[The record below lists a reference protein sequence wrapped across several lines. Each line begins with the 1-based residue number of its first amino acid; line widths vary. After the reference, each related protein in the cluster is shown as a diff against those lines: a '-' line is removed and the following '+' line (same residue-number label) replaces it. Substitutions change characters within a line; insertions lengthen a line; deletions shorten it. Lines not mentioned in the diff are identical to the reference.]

1 MVAPPSRGRWVI
13 LLSFMLALMLT
24 EMPIPEVFEWGR
36 PQWTVLVLIYWAAAL
51 PHRVGPWYGW
61 MIGLLLDI
69 LQGSLLGIHAL
80 SLALIAAIINS
91 LHQRFRMYPLWQ
103 QALLVLVM
111 VGIYQQLLNW
121 GQLLQGAR
129 SDSLLFLLPS
139 LISAVIWPWLF
150 VLLRSIRRGLSVN

>member
-1 MVAPPSRGRWVI
+1 MVTQPLRGGWVI
-13 LLSFMLALMLT
+13 LLSFMLALILT
-24 EMPIPEVFEWGR
+24 EIPMPEVFEWGR
-36 PQWTVLVLIYWAAAL
+36 PQWVALVLIYWVAAL

-80 SLALIAAIINS
+80 SLALIATIIS
-91 LHQRFRMYPLWQ
+91 ALHRRFRMYPLWQ
-103 QALLVLVM
+103 QALLVLIM

-121 GQLLQGAR
+121 GQALQGAH

-139 LISAVIWPWLF
+139 LVSAFIWPWVF
-150 VLLRSIRRGLSVN
+150 VLLRSIRRALSIS

>member
-1 MVAPPSRGRWVI
+1 MVAPPSRGNWVI

-24 EMPIPEVFEWGR
+24 EMPMPEVFEWGR
-36 PQWTVLVLIYWAAAL
+36 PQWVALVLIYWVAAL

-80 SLALIAAIINS
+80 SLALIAAIIHS
-91 LHQRFRMYPLWQ
+91 LHLRFRMYPLWQ

-121 GQLLQGAR
+121 GQMLQGAR
-129 SDSLLFLLPS
+129 TDSLLFLFPS
-139 LISAVIWPWLF
+139 LVSAFIWPWLF
-150 VLLRSIRRGLSVN
+150 VLLRSIRRGMSVS

>member
-1 MVAPPSRGRWVI
+1 MVAQPGRGGWVI
-13 LLSFMLALMLT
+13 LLSFMFAVMLT
-24 EMPIPEVFEWGR
+24 EIPMPEVFEWGR
-36 PQWTVLVLIYWAAAL
+36 PQWAALVLIYWVAAL

-80 SLALIAAIINS
+80 SLALIAAIIS
-91 LHQRFRMYPLWQ
+91 ALHRRFRMYPLWQ
-103 QALLVLVM
+103 QALLVLIM

-121 GQLLQGAR
+121 GQALQGAR

-139 LISAVIWPWLF
+139 LVSAFLWPWLF
-150 VLLRSIRRGLSVN
+150 VLLRSIRRALSVS